1 MKIGVIVFLLLPC
14 ALFADCVNF
23 PAGLVPLSAI
33 NYVSAADAT
42 GDQLVVGTIAG
53 GASGLNALTAQF
65 PVPASTNQTFCD
77 PQVQLAPQ
85 QFYPN
90 VYVPTAAELSG
101 NFAAFTGLLLN
112 PATNQPFP
120 GGLIPTA
127 QLGTVFA
134 FRIGAAQAGSVLRGW
149 SPTGSAPAVL
159 FRQPGALLPSGKVF
173 IPSTAISPSFSYD
186 PSTGAFTNVASPVYA
201 HGYYMTTTLLDNG
214 LVLVAG
220 GINAPTSAELYDP
233 VANKFTALPSMVQG
247 HAGEVSTTKLNDG
260 RVLIVGGPTVVPIS
274 QSIAASAE
282 LFDPVAKTFS
292 SAGPMITPRRYHTAT
307 MLSDG
312 RVLIAA
318 GLDVTNNLVN
328 SAEIYNPASNKFTS
342 TGSLGLPRF
351 GADAALLPN
360 GKVLIVGGYGSGGA
374 AELFDPVAG
383 KFSPTGTAYEE
394 HADAAAVLLSNGQ
407 VLVFGGANGSDQL
420 TAVAETYSPD
430 SGIFSLTGGMS
441 IPRYSFTSAL
451 LLDGRIFVS
460 GAGSFGTPQANANS
474 SEIYTPIT
482 QGLVTSQTGLTFRA
496 AQASTATA
504 SQTIAVLS
512 PSDTIPW
519 TTSVKTFSGGNWLS
533 VATKNGNSAPG
544 AAPVPLTITVNPAGL
559 TAQTYFG
566 AVTLTPT
573 DQKHPPVTVAV
584 VFTVVAAGAPAP
596 PSVSPTGGVFTS
608 IFGSNAKP
616 QTFTISNVTS
626 SGVGFTG
633 TAVSASPFFD
643 FTPKS
648 GTIGAGQSATITVTP
663 TNAALNGGTYRGSIK
678 FTFTD
683 GSTQSVDLLLLIL
696 APSQLG
702 SVNAHA
708 ASASCTPK
716 QLLPVITSLGTGST
730 APLAFPLSLS
740 VQVVDNCGNN
750 VDNGTVV
757 VSFTNGDPPLS
768 LIDLGGGIWA
778 STWVPGRAVASTMV
792 RADAQTIL
800 PALTGTV
807 QVTVQVATNPN
818 VPVVVKGGIVSSGDY
833 TGSPALG
840 LLVSI
845 FGTQL
850 ADGPLG
856 NSSLPLPEQLGTTQV
871 FMSGVQLPLL
881 YVSDSQVNVLVPYN
895 IALNT
900 AHQLLVQRGNAIS
913 VPVGTAI
920 LDTQPAI
927 LTTTGNGIGQGDVYK
942 GGLTLADATGPVTAG
957 DVVVIYC
964 VGLGAVAPTVQAGD
978 PSPSSPLASVPAT
991 VTVTIGGQS
1000 TTSSF
1005 AGLTPGYA
1013 GLYQINAAVPAG
1025 VSPGGQV
1032 PITISV
1038 AGKSSAGNVFIAVK

>member
-1 MKIGVIVFLLLPC
+1 MKIGIIGLLLPC

-33 NYVSAADAT
+33 NYVSAADAA
-42 GDQLVVGTIAG
+42 GDQLVVGTVAG

-65 PVPASTNQTFCD
+65 PLPASTNQTFCD

-134 FRIGAAQAGSVLRGW
+134 FRIGGAQPSSAVRGW

-247 HAGEVSTTKLNDG
+247 HAAEASATKLNDG
-260 RVLIVGGPTVVPIS
+260 RVLIVGGPTVAIIS
-274 QSIAASAE
+274 QSMLSSAE
-282 LFDPVAKTFS
+282 LFDPVSKTFS
-292 SAGPMITPRRYHTAT
+292 AAGPMITPRRYHNAT
-307 MLSDG
+307 LLSDG
-312 RVLIAA
+312 RVLISA
-318 GLDVTNNLVN
+318 GLGAGNL
-328 SAEIYNPASNKFTS
+328 AEIFDPATNKFTA
-342 TGSLGLPRF
+342 TGNLVVGRF
-351 GADAALLPN
+351 GATAVRLPN
-360 GKVLIVGGYGSGGA
+360 GKVLIIGGYGSAGA
-374 AELFDPVAG
+374 AEVFDPVAG
-383 KFSPTGTAYEE
+383 AFSATGTA
-394 HADAAAVLLSNGQ
+394 HADHGDGGAILLSNGQ
-407 VLVFGGANGSDQL
+407 ALVFGGGDSDNA
-420 TAVAETYSPD
+420 TTIAETYSQD
-430 SGIFSLTGGMS
+430 SGVFSLTGGMS
-441 IPRYSFTSAL
+441 LPRNFSSSAL
-451 LLDGRIFVS
+451 LLDGRVLEAGGS
-460 GAGSFGTPQANANS
+460 LGATQPNTATA
-474 SEIYTPIT
+474 EIYTPVT
-482 QGLVTSQTGLTFRA
+482 QGLVTSQTGLTFRS
-496 AQASTATA
+496 AQASTTTS

-533 VATKNGNSAPG
+533 VTPKSGNSAPG

-616 QTFTISNVTS
+616 QTFTVSNVTS
-626 SGVGFTG
+626 SAVGFTG
-633 TAVSASPFFD
+633 VASASPFFD

-648 GTIGAGQSATITVTP
+648 GTIGAGQSTTITVTP
-663 TNAALNGGTYRGSIK
+663 TNSALNGGTYRGSIK
-678 FTFTD
+678 LTFTD
-683 GSTQSVDLLLLIL
+683 GSTQSIDLLLLIL

-792 RADAQTIL
+792 RADADTLL

-807 QVTVQVATNPN
+807 QVTVQVASNPN
-818 VPVVVKGGIVSSGDY
+818 VPVVVNGGIVSSGDY

-856 NSSLPLPEQLGTTQV
+856 NSSLPLPEQLGSTQV

-913 VPVGTAI
+913 VPVDTAI

-1038 AGKSSAGNVFIAVK
+1038 AGKSSGGNVYIAVK